1 MSTSTKDKAFKVL
14 AYDEKD
20 KLIAEY
26 LFAKLKEAIKFQLGM
41 QKKGYTTTMQRLYL
55 NDWTIFNSINLSRN
69 TIMVCQ

>member
-55 NDWTIFNSINLSRN
+55 ND
-69 TIMVCQ
+69 